1 MLIATLTEVMI
12 ILLTVMS
19 RPIILCYVLV
29 ACVLGGSGWSNELM
43 MIAKQL
49 RNPAGSGYS
58 FRQVGLTLAGYIYIV
73 HTVCP

>member
-1 MLIATLTEVMI
+1 MRIATLTEVMI
-12 ILLTVMS
+12 IVLTVMS

-29 ACVLGGSGWSNELM
+29 ACVLGGRGRSNELM

-58 FRQVGLTLAGYIYIV
+58 FRQVTLAGYIYIV